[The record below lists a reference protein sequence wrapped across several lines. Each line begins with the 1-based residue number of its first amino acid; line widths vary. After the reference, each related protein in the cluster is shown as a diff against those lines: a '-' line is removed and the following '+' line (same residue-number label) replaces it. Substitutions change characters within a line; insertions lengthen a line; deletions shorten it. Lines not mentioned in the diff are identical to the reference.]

1 MIDMHIPDGF
11 LDTKTVIASGAIA
24 AVGIGLALRSVRRS
38 VPERRLPLIGL
49 ASAFVFAAQ
58 MLNFPVAGG
67 TSGHL
72 IGAVL
77 AAVLLGP
84 SASVLVM
91 TTVLILQ
98 SFMFADGGV
107 TALGANIFNM
117 AIVAPIFGY
126 ALYRLI
132 SRLMGNDLRA
142 RLTGT
147 AFAAW
152 GSTVAA
158 AICCA
163 GQLALSHTVP
173 WRVVFPAM
181 AGIHMLIGI
190 GEAVI
195 TTLVVAVIARARP
208 DLFLEGEGSFNQF
221 GYREFIGYG
230 ILASIGL
237 AIFVAPFACGWPDGL
252 EMVAHRLGFE
262 QKAAEAPVLL
272 SPLPDY
278 TVPGL
283 GSAMVSTIIAGVIGT
298 AVAFLLAYLFARFLT
313 PKSISVNDRTTGGR
327 HDRA

>member
-1 MIDMHIPDGF
+1 MHIPDGF
-11 LDTKTVIASGAIA
+11 LDTKTVIASSVIA
-24 AVGIGLALRSVRRS
+24 AIGIGIALRSVRRT

-49 ASAFVFAAQ
+49 AAAFVFAAQ
-58 MLNFPVAGG
+58 MINFPVAGG

-84 SASVLVM
+84 SAAVLVM

-126 ALYRLI
+126 AMYRLVC
-132 SRLMGNDLRA
+132 RLMANDLRA

-152 GSTVAA
+152 CSTVAA
-158 AICCA
+158 SICCA
-163 GQLALSHTVP
+163 GQLALSHTAS

-195 TTLVVAVIARARP
+195 TTLVVAVVVRVRP
-208 DLFLEGEGSFNQF
+208 DLVLERNGSVHQMSN
-221 GYREFIGYG
+221 REFIGYG
-230 ILASIGL
+230 ILASLGL
-237 AIFVAPFACGWPDGL
+237 ALFVAPVACGWPDGL
-252 EMVAHRLGFE
+252 EMVAGKLGFA
-262 QKAAEAPVLL
+262 QQATEAPVLS

-278 TVPGL
+278 TVPGMS
-283 GSAMVSTIIAGVIGT
+283 SALVSTIIAGAIGT
-298 AVAFLLAYLFARFLT
+298 VIAFLLAYLFARLLAA
-313 PKSISVNDRTTGGR
+313 KSVSGAGRRAGGK